1 MFARAAAFT
10 LVTSAI
16 FAAAS
21 PVPGG
26 SGSCNTGPV
35 QCCNSVQAA
44 NSPAAAGLLGLLG
57 VVVQDVTAQ
66 VGLTCSPITVLGL
79 GGNSCSAQTVCCENN
94 NFNGI
99 VALGCTPINIGL

>member
-10 LVTSAI
+10 LATSAI

-44 NSPAAAGLLGLLG
+44 NSPAAAGLIGLLG

-66 VGLTCSPITVLGL
+66 MHCS
-79 GGNSCSAQTVCCENN
+79 QTVCCENN
-94 NFNGI
+94 SFNGI
-99 VALGCTPINIGL
+99 IAVGCTPINIGL